1 MHICLCIFDR
11 LSYTWKTLT
20 IDEAGELKTYFL
32 FRLTKQ
38 NEQRNYEKL
47 VGGEATRH
55 TASCWQHIQIPSA
68 FYLWTYDPF
77 KKHFANGNDKKQLT
91 RSRTKHCN
99 KNMTIYFMWVTGAK
113 TTWISLNCHLML
125 KTHISRLMRVV
136 PNAALGSSQNTT
148 FLLHLFMKLRLLI
161 IY

>member
-1 MHICLCIFDR
+1 MHICF
-11 LSYTWKTLT
+11 YTIWQTFIYLENASNRWSGRAE
-20 IDEAGELKTYFL
+20 DLLPVPSCEAEW
-32 FRLTKQ
+32 TKKS
-38 NEQRNYEKL
+38 RKL

-55 TASCWQHIQIPSA
+55 TASCWQFPVPFTDGNHVG
-68 FYLWTYDPF
+68 LTYDPF
-77 KKHFANGNDKKQLT
+77 KKHFANGNYKKQLT

-99 KNMTIYFMWVTGAK
+99 KNVTGAK
-113 TTWISLNCHLML
+113 TIWISLNCHLML